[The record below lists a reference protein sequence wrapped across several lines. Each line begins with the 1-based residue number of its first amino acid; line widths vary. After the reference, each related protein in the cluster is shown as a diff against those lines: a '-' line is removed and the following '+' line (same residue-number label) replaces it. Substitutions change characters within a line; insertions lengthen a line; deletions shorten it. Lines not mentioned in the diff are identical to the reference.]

1 MTIFTRVGINR
12 DRPLTRADIQQM
24 PAQVGEPA
32 KLVLR
37 NANMQKINL
46 SGMNLTKADLSGADL
61 IETNSS
67 GDFFLPVTL

>member
-1 MTIFTRVGINR
+1 
-12 DRPLTRADIQQM
+12 M